1 MQNELGPT
9 SRRLRVGILLDS
21 FVQPAWIGAALTEI
35 RAAGELELALVIL
48 NATRGDVA
56 ASGRK
61 KRSLLL
67 KLGHW
72 ALSWRQAPYWAYLK
86 MENRL
91 WPAAEDPFR
100 LSDLSETLSDVP
112 TITVNTVR
120 KKFSDWFPDEAVE
133 AILAYDL
140 DVAQRFGFRILRGR
154 ALEIARHGVW
164 SFHHGDYLA
173 YRGGPAG
180 FWEVLDGT
188 RRTGMLLQRLTE
200 DLDDGV
206 PIASVFSQTD
216 LRSVILNRR
225 RYYPLGPRV
234 LARELVRLRR
244 NGPPAPKCEWSC
256 YSAPM
261 FVDPQPRDV
270 AVLGTRLLTRGS
282 KAALRR
288 IGVQSH
294 AGVSCIFRSDPGGA
308 PHGGL
313 YRARPLRSSA
323 GAQWLDPCAGA
334 YGEHRFILVSEKS
347 TSEAAR
353 LVLMSVEAKS
363 VRDAG
368 LPIYAESGGD
378 VRSPASFTWHGTPYI
393 YLAISGEPGLRLLRC
408 LRWPD
413 YWELAEIC
421 LPHVQSRSVA
431 IAEIDQTW
439 WLFVGAQVSPG
450 RMADLL
456 HLYHAASPLGPWIP
470 HALNPVRLGD
480 DGVCPAGPPFSFAGS
495 WYRPAR
501 DFTAEVGCSVAVMR
515 IERLDSENFQET
527 GAGLITPNAR
537 LGVSDVTAVSA
548 IEGLTV
554 FGITRSVWRRPW
566 RLQPPEVRI

>member
-1 MQNELGPT
+1 
-9 SRRLRVGILLDS
+9 
-21 FVQPAWIGAALTEI
+21 
-35 RAAGELELALVIL
+35 
-48 NATRGDVA
+48 
-56 ASGRK
+56 
-61 KRSLLL
+61 
-67 KLGHW
+67 
-72 ALSWRQAPYWAYLK
+72 
-86 MENRL
+86 MEDRL
-91 WPAAEDPFR
+91 WPVTDDPFR
-100 LSDLSETLSDVP
+100 LIDLTETLSDVP

-120 KKFSDWFPDEAVE
+120 KKFSDWFSDEAVE

-140 DVAQRFGFRILRGR
+140 DVAQRFGFRILKGR

-225 RYYPLGPRV
+225 RYYPLGPKL
-234 LARELVRLRR
+234 LARELVRLQR
-244 NGPPAPKCEWSC
+244 NGPLVPKRDWSC
-256 YSAPM
+256 YSAPL
-261 FVDPQPRDV
+261 FVDPQPQAM
-270 AVLGTRLLTRGS
+270 AVLGTRLLARGS
-282 KAALRR
+282 QSAFQRL
-288 IGVQSH
+288 GMQSH

-313 YRARPLRSSA
+313 YRARPLRSPA
-323 GAQWLDPCAGA
+323 GRLWLDPCAGA
-334 YGEHRFILVSEKS
+334 NGGHRFILVSEKS
-347 TSEAAR
+347 AREAAR
-353 LVLMSVEAKS
+353 LVLILFDAKT

-378 VRSPASFTWHGTPYI
+378 VRSPAPFTWHGTPYI
-393 YLAISGEPGLRLLRC
+393 YLTIDDEPGLRLLRC

-413 YWELAEIC
+413 YWELADIY
-421 LPHVQSRSVA
+421 LPHVQSHSVA

-439 WLFVGAQVSPG
+439 WLFIGAQAGPG

-456 HLYHAASPLGPWIP
+456 YLYHSASPLGPWIP

-480 DGVCPAGPPFSFAGS
+480 DGVCPAGPPFSFAGK

-501 DFTAEVGCSVAVMR
+501 DFTAEAGCSVAMMR
-515 IERLDSENFQET
+515 VERLDSDSFQET
-527 GAGLITPNAR
+527 CTSLIKPNAR
-537 LGVSDVTAVSA
+537 LDISDVTAVSA

-554 FGITRSVWRRPW
+554 FGTTRTVWRRPW
-566 RLQPPEVRI
+566 RPQSPEVRI